1 MDTKADTSGETSGRL
16 VGIDFGSK
24 RVGIAVSDEAGQF
37 AIPREVLP
45 NDDDL
50 VDAVTKICEDEAA
63 QAIIIGE
70 SKDYDMADNAIM
82 KEAREFAEAI
92 GEATGLPVHFELE
105 FMSSVQAARFQG
117 ETDLLDASAAA
128 IILQSYLDK
137 QRI

>member
-1 MDTKADTSGETSGRL
+1 MDTNSGRATGRL

-24 RVGIAVSDEAGQF
+24 RVGIAVSDEAGEF
-37 AIPREVLP
+37 ALPREVLP

-50 VDAVTKICEDEAA
+50 VDEVAQICADEDA

-70 SKDYDMADNAIM
+70 SKDYDMTDNAIM

-92 GEATGLPVHFELE
+92 GDETGIPVHFELE

-117 ETDLLDASAAA
+117 ETDMLDASAAA

-137 QRI
+137 QRA

>member
-1 MDTKADTSGETSGRL
+1 MSTSEGRI

-24 RVGIAVSDEAGQF
+24 RVGIAVSDDARQF
-37 AIPREVLP
+37 AIPREVVP

-50 VDAVTKICEDEAA
+50 VDTVHKICEDEAA
-63 QAIIIGE
+63 TAIVIGE

-128 IILQSYLDK
+128 IILQSYLDAH
-137 QRI
+137 RA

>member
-1 MDTKADTSGETSGRL
+1 MDTNTGRII
-16 VGIDFGSK
+16 GIDFGSK
-24 RVGIAVSDEAGQF
+24 RVGIAASDEAGQF

-50 VDAVTKICEDEAA
+50 VDAVAKICEDEVAKA
-63 QAIIIGE
+63 LVIGE

-92 GEATGLPVHFELE
+92 REMTGLPVHFELE

-117 ETDLLDASAAA
+117 ETDMLDASAAA

-137 QRI
+137 QRV